1 MIATLLSRLRGRSE
15 DLIFVGLLALCLV
28 LGAGAIHSG
37 LETRELLLTAGG
49 ARKVDL
55 KTVRKQ
61 ISEGDLSSQKAVFFK
76 KLPR

>member
-1 MIATLLSRLRGRSE
+1 MMGRLVARLRGRTE
-15 DLIFVGLLALCLV
+15 DLIFVGLLALCVV
-28 LGAGAIHSG
+28 LGAGAVRSG
-37 LETRELLLTAGG
+37 LETREMPITAGG

-61 ISEGDLSSQKAVFFK
+61 ISEGELSSQKAVFFK

>member
-1 MIATLLSRLRGRSE
+1 MIATLLTRLHGRSE
-15 DLIFVGLLALCLV
+15 DLIFVGLLAVCLL